1 MALFKEI
8 EKHPNYVVDKFGNV
22 YRKFRGRSSEV
33 LLPLKPDNSNGYSKV
48 SLDGKKEYIARLVL
62 EAFNPPKNPGVKVFY
77 IDRDRTNCR
86 LENLMWLTA
95 SQIQLY
101 SRYTDD
107 YRKQVL
113 GKF

>member
-8 EKHPNYVVDKFGNV
+8 EKHPNYVVDRFGNV
-22 YRKFRGRSSEV
+22 YRKFHGSSKV
-33 LLPLKPDNSNGYSKV
+33 LVPLKPDNSNGYSKV
-48 SLDGKKEYIARLVL
+48 NLDGKKEYIARLVL
-62 EAFNPPKNPGVKVFY
+62 KAFNPPKNPGVKVFY
-77 IDRDRTNCR
+77 IDRDKTNCR

-101 SRYTDD
+101 SKYTDE